1 MVPCAWLLI
10 PQLCLCTPVL
20 QAAGLGGG
28 AGPRGCMPGGS
39 QLPTWE
45 ERGEIWGAVAGDIGE
60 GGPRGGGGGGGRR
73 RWPTVSC
80 LYERTVQTTCRE
92 KDRQT
97 DGERES
103 KEMGQSL
110 LRVAMAGPGHRGTG
124 MGEDG
129 REAALTALTAGRQN
143 SRTAGQK
150 DGGTGS
156 STKAGWAKGPRHSLG
171 AICLLR
177 HSATLQ
183 QEPTTQPT
191 AKHTVLPQG
200 TAP

>member
-1 MVPCAWLLI
+1 MCSLLPHRHSSTWSWTQPRPSLAAPRAQHHVPGHGSALSPFDFRCTTEHRRYPLAPCGWLLI
-10 PQLCLCTPVL
+10 PQLCPCTPVP
-20 QAAGLGGG
+20 QAAGLGRV
-28 AGPRGCMPGGS
+28 AGPRGCVPRGS

-60 GGPRGGGGGGGRR
+60 RGPRGGGGGGRR
-73 RWPTVSC
+73 RRRPTVSC

-124 MGEDG
+124 MG
-129 REAALTALTAGRQN
+129 RTAGRQ
-143 SRTAGQK
+143 
-150 DGGTGS
+150 
-156 STKAGWAKGPRHSLG
+156 H
-171 AICLLR
+171 
-177 HSATLQ
+177 
-183 QEPTTQPT
+183 
-191 AKHTVLPQG
+191 
-200 TAP
+200 